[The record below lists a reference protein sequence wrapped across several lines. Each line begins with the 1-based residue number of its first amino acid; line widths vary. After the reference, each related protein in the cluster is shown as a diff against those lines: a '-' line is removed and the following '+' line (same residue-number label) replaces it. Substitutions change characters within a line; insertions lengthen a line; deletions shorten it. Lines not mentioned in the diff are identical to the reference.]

1 METIYLPVQLSERAA
16 IIRIPSPRDKEGRN
30 FHKIILELIKCAKA
44 MMMAQQANEV
54 LQVIFNYVPL
64 SEDVYAKKLLDNR
77 PE

>member
-1 METIYLPVQLSERAA
+1 MPIVTLDVRLSDRAA

-44 MMMAQQANEV
+44 MVLDQQANEV

-64 SEDVYAKKLLDNR
+64 SEDVYAKKLLDDDTK
-77 PE
+77 